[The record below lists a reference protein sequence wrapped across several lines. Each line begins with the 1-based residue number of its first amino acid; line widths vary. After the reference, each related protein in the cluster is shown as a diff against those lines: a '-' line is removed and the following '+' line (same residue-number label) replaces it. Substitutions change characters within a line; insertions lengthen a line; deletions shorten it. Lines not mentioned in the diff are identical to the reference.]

1 MHLTEQAVDQI
12 LGNSAVG
19 QEFGEKIKELD
30 RRLSMNG
37 MSYSS
42 WDSLTDRQQEIFS
55 QGLFLEPDSAMDI
68 KEYVMSAVDSCWCP
82 DVVEDL
88 HHHSPMLMREIE
100 AEQEK
105 LPDMTIRIG
114 EGISGL
120 DQAIDL
126 LLEQILQEQEQEQ
139 ADYSTMSKAQLFDKA
154 KELGIPVSRSASKA
168 TMIAVLQDPDSVL
181 KSTLEPEEQLE
192 DYLIAF
198 GDVPGAYK
206 YTSKRNVRHI
216 RAQVPGL
223 EKDLTKLF
231 KSKGLKLTR
240 VAGTRFS
247 RSYPNYTLT
256 ATKDIP
262 FEVPLENKSGIKYN
276 KKYLVPRGTSIG
288 YINQTGES
296 KGEGRGKDLKFASKE
311 LTPDGLGLSGRTFTG
326 PMALAKETA
335 KLIDRKYPDD
345 PTKSEPLKELLTE
358 ALEARG
364 NNIDFRDAFR
374 LGFEFE
380 DLSHISNDFGEILAA
395 IWSMNNEPL
404 NFDGVEFPPDS
415 NAPLIDFYGL
425 TKVEGGKGFDRT
437 PVSCKGVGTGGKVSI
452 VNIIDALAKQSEG
465 SSSAKIIG
473 NAKYSMALFRMV
485 KAKSAREGWIGV
497 YRIMHAKKAPG
508 AKIAESLAE
517 IMGMEVKDLNLAS
530 IDKWVEKH
538 YKMPPKGAKTIGFPK
553 GLPVSDGEAD
563 DMTLKELK
571 PQNKSEYHN
580 RLQELI
586 QGEWYPT
593 LTHGTLKDR
602 TSKLAFVNGYPGA
615 DPIRSILSP
624 LLENTARVLNA
635 DKKMKASL
643 TSLARQVTLVQTKLN
658 VKAKM
663 MEIRVDY
670 FKDANFE
677 FKPNTYAGGNKV
689 SFKMDFTK

>member
-1 MHLTEQAVDQI
+1 MH
-12 LGNSAVG
+12 
-19 QEFGEKIKELD
+19 KELRPEQID
-30 RRLSMNG
+30 ILVGSPAVNDEFSRKIRELDNRLKKNG
-37 MSYSS
+37 MQYGH
-42 WDSLTDRQQEIFS
+42 WDTLNDKQHDIFIDN
-55 QGLFLEPDSAMDI
+55 LFLDGESAASAAD
-68 KEYVMSAVDSCWCP
+68 YVRTAVESCGCD
-82 DVVEDL
+82 DVEEDL
-88 HHHSPMLMREIE
+88 HHHSPVLMREIE
-100 AEQEK
+100 KQQEM
-105 LPDMTIRIG
+105 LPDITVKIG
-114 EGISGL
+114 EGISAL
-120 DQAIDL
+120 DQTIDL
-126 LLEQILQEQEQEQ
+126 LLEQILQEQE
-139 ADYSTMSKAQLFDKA
+139 DYSMMSKAQLFAKA
-154 KELGIPVSRSASKA
+154 KELGVPVSTSASKA
-168 TMIAVLQDPDSVL
+168 AMIAVLQDPDSIL
-181 KSTLEPEEQLE
+181 KSTLEPEKQLE
-192 DYLIAF
+192 DYLTAF
-198 GDVPGAYK
+198 DDVPGAYK

-216 RAQVPGL
+216 RAAVSGL
-223 EKDLTKLF
+223 EKDLIKLF
-231 KSKGLKLTR
+231 KSKGLTLTR
-240 VAGTRFS
+240 VGGTRFS
-247 RSYPNYTLT
+247 KSYPNYTLT

-262 FEVPLENKSGIKYN
+262 FEVPGEKAGIKYN
-276 KKYLVPRGTSIG
+276 KKYLVPKGTSVG
-288 YINQTGES
+288 YINQTGQS
-296 KGEGRGKDLKFASKE
+296 KGEGRGKDLKFRAKE

-326 PMALAKETA
+326 AMALAEEAA
-335 KLIDRKYPDD
+335 KLIDTKYSDD
-345 PTKSEPLKELLTE
+345 PTKSEPLKELLSE

-374 LGFEFE
+374 LGFEYE

-465 SSSAKIIG
+465 SSSDTIIG
-473 NAKYSMALFRMV
+473 NAKYSMDLFRMV

-497 YRIMHAKKAPG
+497 HRIMHEKKVPGGKISEDLAK
-508 AKIAESLAE
+508 
-517 IMGMEVKDLNLAS
+517 IMGMKVKDLNLAS
-530 IDKWVEKH
+530 IDKWVEEH
-538 YKMPPKGAKTIGFPK
+538 YKMPPSGAKTIGFPK
-553 GLPVSDGEAD
+553 GLPVSDDKAAE
-563 DMTLKELK
+563 MTLKQLK
-571 PQNKSEYHN
+571 PQNKSKYHN

-593 LTHGTLKDR
+593 LTHGTLKDF
-602 TSKLAFVNGYPGA
+602 TAKKVFVNGYPGA

-677 FKPNTYAGGNKV
+677 FKPNTYSGGNKV